1 MQLLRRKHKLI
12 AKNLKKIIKGRP
24 IVKGVDLEVK
34 SGEVVG
40 LLGPNGAGKTTT
52 FYMICGLV
60 PPSKGK
66 VIMDDEDITEL
77 PLHKKAQKG
86 IGYLPQESSV
96 FKELTVE
103 ENLYIAA
110 EAGLKNK
117 EEQERVVEELL
128 ELFNIEPV
136 RHRKGRELSG
146 GERRRCEIARAL
158 VIRPKFLLL
167 DEPFA
172 GVDPIAV
179 ADIRQT
185 ITRLKDSDIGILITD
200 HNVRETLR
208 VCDKA
213 YVLKDG
219 EILAK
224 GRSYE
229 VAADPL
235 VKKFYLGEDFEL

>member
-1 MQLLRRKHKLI
+1 MHRLK

-24 IVKGVDLEVK
+24 IVKGVDLEVQ

-60 PPSKGK
+60 PPSEGE
-66 VIMDDEDITEL
+66 VVMDEEDITDL
-77 PLHKKAQKG
+77 PLHKKAKKG

-110 EAGLKNK
+110 EAGIKK
-117 EEQERVVEELL
+117 RQERERVVEELL

-158 VIRPKFLLL
+158 VIKPKFLLL

-179 ADIRQT
+179 TDIQHIVT
-185 ITRLKDSDIGILITD
+185 QLKDSGIGVLITD
-200 HNVRETLR
+200 HNVRETLS
-208 VCDKA
+208 VCDRA

-224 GRSYE
+224 GRSDE

-235 VKKFYLGEDFEL
+235 VKKYYLGEHFRL

>member
-1 MQLLRRKHKLI
+1 MHRLK
-12 AKNLKKIIKGRP
+12 AKNLKKIIKSRP
-24 IVKGVDLEVK
+24 IVKGVDLEVQ

-60 PPSKGK
+60 PPSEGE
-66 VIMDDEDITEL
+66 VVMDEEDITDL
-77 PLHKKAQKG
+77 PLHKKAKKG

-110 EAGLKNK
+110 EAGIKK
-117 EEQERVVEELL
+117 RQERERVVEELL

-158 VIRPKFLLL
+158 VIKPKFLLL

-179 ADIRQT
+179 TDIQHI
-185 ITRLKDSDIGILITD
+185 ITQLKDSGIGVLITD
-200 HNVRETLR
+200 HNVRETLS
-208 VCDKA
+208 VCDRA

-224 GRSYE
+224 GRSDE

-235 VKKFYLGEDFEL
+235 VKKYYLGEHFRL